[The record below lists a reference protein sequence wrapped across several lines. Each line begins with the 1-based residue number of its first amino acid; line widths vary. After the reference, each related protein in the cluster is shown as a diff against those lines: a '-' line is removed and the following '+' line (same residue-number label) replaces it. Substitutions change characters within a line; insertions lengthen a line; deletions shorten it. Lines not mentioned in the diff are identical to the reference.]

1 MLKTCK
7 LKRKELPY
15 IKQIKFKS
23 LMMNKQ
29 EELMKENKKK
39 WR

>member
-7 LKRKELPY
+7 LKLKESPY
-15 IKQIKFKS
+15 IKQIKFKNS
-23 LMMNKQ
+23 MKNKQ
-29 EELMKENKKK
+29 EELMKENRKK